1 MNTKKALFSLAF
13 IVSLVLGSS
22 AQAATTADSRYFVK
36 STSQFWKKSLQIR
49 NVFDSGFTAD
59 LTDFQLRLAKMFGV
73 ETVPVKKLNI
83 LAAPVKKTY
92 IKTPVNQVGWGVRA
106 IYGEALDGTLPSG
119 GKDVTVA
126 VLDTGA
132 SINHPDL
139 KGRVVSCNDF
149 TGIDPF
155 IKNSCEDKNG
165 HGTQVAGVIAATGG
179 ADGKGIYG
187 VAPEASL
194 MILKTCSADGTCFAD
209 DVAAAI
215 RHAVDNKADII
226 LLPLGSDNASSLIND
241 SIAYA
246 AEKGVMV
253 IAAAG
258 NDGPYT
264 GSMDHPA
271 MNPYVISVGAI
282 DANLTV
288 PSWSARGAN
297 ITSATHEKTGGD
309 LEFVAPGVNIEST
322 SNNSD
327 YVTLSGTSM
336 AAAHVAGLAAKVW
349 QATEERAAK
358 ATRELLHSFAEPMAP
373 NGNTSSSGWG
383 MPSL

>member
-1 MNTKKALFSLAF
+1 MNIKKAIFSLAF

-22 AQAATTADSRYFVK
+22 AQAATTTDSRYFVK

-73 ETVPVKKLNI
+73 ETVAVKKLNI
-83 LAAPVKKTY
+83 LAAPVKKTF
-92 IKTPVNQVGWGVRA
+92 IKTPVNQVGWGVEA
-106 IYGEALDGTLPSG
+106 IYGETLDETLPSG

-139 KGRVVSCNDF
+139 KGRVVLCSDF
-149 TGIDPF
+149 TGIDSF
-155 IKNSCEDKNG
+155 IRNSCEDKNG

-179 ADGKGIYG
+179 VDGKGIYG
-187 VAPEASL
+187 IAPEASL
-194 MILKTCSADGTCFAD
+194 LILKTCAADGTCFAD
-209 DVAAAI
+209 DVASAI
-215 RHAVDNKADII
+215 RHAVDNKANII
-226 LLPLGSDNASSLIND
+226 LLPLGSDNVSSLIND
-241 SIAYA
+241 AISYA
-246 AEKGVMV
+246 AEHDILV

-264 GSMDHPA
+264 GSLDYPA
-271 MNPYVISVGAI
+271 TNEYVISVGAV

-297 ITSATHEKTGGD
+297 TASASHEKTAGD

-322 SNNSD
+322 SNDND

-336 AAAHVAGLAAKVW
+336 AAAHIAGLAAKAW
-349 QATEERAAK
+349 QADEKDAAK
-358 ATRELLHSFAEPMAP
+358 STRELLHTLADSIAP
-373 NGNTSSSGWG
+373 VGNTSSSGWG